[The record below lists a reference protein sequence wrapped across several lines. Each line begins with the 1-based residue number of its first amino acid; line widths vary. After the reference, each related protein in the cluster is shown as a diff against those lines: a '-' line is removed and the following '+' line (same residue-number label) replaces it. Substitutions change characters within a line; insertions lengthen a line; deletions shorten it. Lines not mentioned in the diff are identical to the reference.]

1 MGLLQGVTLF
11 GKPLYDATKDSNL
24 TIIIKS
30 LIVIILCIGGIILPI
45 MTDMGTIGKLICVFF
60 VVTLSILILKNTD
73 SKEK

>member
-45 MTDMGTIGKLICVFF
+45 MTDMGTIGTLICVFF